1 MRLGDIFSGSAFRT
15 ALAAL
20 LLFALTL
27 LAAGWSS
34 YVAVRGA
41 MLSELNQQL
50 TEETLLFTK
59 IYRDEGADGLIDLI
73 TQLEVAEIGDERYAA
88 IFDESNNRL
97 AGNIDLAPDFVGIR
111 EDRSIIRA
119 VGEDRVY
126 TRWFMIDRYQIVIG
140 RNTHVVDLA
149 LDVLRAWLLL
159 AGVFSL
165 AGSLLIG
172 WLYSHR
178 SMVKLQRIA
187 VALERVSR
195 GEISAR
201 VQPIAGNDQ
210 IDRISHLINQSLDRL
225 SALTA
230 SSQNTVRAIAHDLRT
245 PLNRVFITV
254 QDAIASPNNAAA
266 LLEEIETEL
275 QRLGAIFDTVLRIS
289 SLDNTR
295 DASAFTA
302 IDLSGVAR
310 EVAEVFK
317 ETLEDKGQRLTL
329 DLSEDVTVSGDAQM
343 LKQLLVNL
351 LTNAH
356 QYAPENSPIGV
367 STRHDAG
374 GDVLEVTDKG
384 MGIPPEHREQVLQ
397 PFFRLD
403 KSRSEAGNGLG
414 LALVQAVC
422 VRHNA
427 TISLEDNDPGLRIVI
442 RFPLV

>member
-59 IYRDEGADGLIDLI
+59 IYRDEGATGLIDLI
-73 TQLEVAEIGDERYAA
+73 NQLEVAEIGDERYAA
-88 IFDESNNRL
+88 IFDEGDNRL
-97 AGNIDLAPDFVGIR
+97 AGNIGLAPDFIGIR

-119 VGEDRVY
+119 VGENRVY
-126 TRWFMIDRYQIVIG
+126 SRWFMIDRYQIVIG
-140 RNTHVVDLA
+140 RNTHVVDRA
-149 LDVLRAWLLL
+149 LDALRAWLLL

-172 WLYSHR
+172 WLYSRR

-187 VALERVSR
+187 AALEQVSR

-201 VQPIAGNDQ
+201 VQPIAGNDE

-275 QRLGAIFDTVLRIS
+275 QRLGAVFDTVLRIS
-289 SLDNTR
+289 SLENTR
-295 DASAFTA
+295 DASVFTA

-310 EVAEVFK
+310 EVADVFE
-317 ETLEDKGQRLTL
+317 ETLQDKGQRLTL
-329 DLSEDVTVSGDAQM
+329 DLADDVTVSGDAQM

-367 STRHDAG
+367 TTRNDAG
-374 GDVLEVTDKG
+374 GGVLEVTDGG

-422 VRHNA
+422 VRHGA
-427 TISLEDNDPGLRIVI
+427 TISLEDNEPGLRIVI
-442 RFPLV
+442 RFPPV